1 MRVEEGCSL
10 AMVGEKTGSEAAEEG
25 RGAAAGEKVC
35 TAGEEHQTVG
45 AAEEDVLNGCSIA
58 GEATRKLF

>member
-1 MRVEEGCSL
+1 MMLAASKRRLQEGSIMRVEEGCSL

-35 TAGEEHQTVG
+35 TAGEEH
-45 AAEEDVLNGCSIA
+45 
-58 GEATRKLF
+58 